1 MRRALVA
8 VLAAVVLTV
17 GAVLVPS
24 SPAAAREWWESDDW
38 YIITDDL
45 IRGFGWASEKIN
57 SIPYVGMEFDC
68 QTDDG
73 QPGFLRDVDPSLSPD
88 GASTWCVPVQAALAP
103 TRGAPVSTSVAPL
116 TNAINVSS
124 TGATYSL
131 GTASTLTAM
140 QGGLGPTTLTVDES
154 ATDLTLAPSGL
165 AGWVEGSAPLIGT
178 CSVVSAEG
186 SGYCVT
192 LADLP
197 PFGSTGTYSYTVTLY
212 GPVTQDPLGGRS
224 ISSFCQAHGLS
235 STLGG
240 GPMIRRSSDGFV
252 GSANVSNMSCA
263 SAAFFVDGY
272 ASGTRLFTGTVPA
285 GWTFDHFS
293 WYNQQSSPYA
303 WMYPEGH
310 SLWHPGSAGGLVGD
324 FITSV
329 QCISTTGTSVLTAVS
344 PVSEGVAEIPETM
357 CPEGSVMGAYSV
369 VFQPQDGD
377 PITVFEGSNPD
388 WVTEVPTEFPRCID
402 GSEDCTLTLWQTV
415 GSQPAL
421 YCGTNAVGCPDWWD
435 QVQTHPDSYQCKFG
449 SYSID
454 LSYCALYR
462 EPGTISPTIGM
473 NIDADGNISLTERL
487 DTIERAAYDTL
498 DAIKRAAEEFWAS
511 HEWPDP
517 APEPLPDPDG
527 GWDWNPPPPDNTP
540 EESRECWPSGWG
552 VFNPLSWV
560 LMPLKCAFIPQN
572 GLNLTKINA
581 ALAASAIGVVGTG
594 ITGVGAAIADID
606 SGATAC
612 GPIVETDPS
621 VFLGETLVVS
631 SCNPLIQGLSDVVRP
646 ILAILAALSALFVA
660 ANAIALGWDMRMLE
674 MLTRSKGGDS

>member
-1 MRRALVA
+1 MRRALSA

-24 SPAAAREWWESDDW
+24 SPAAASEWWESDDW

-45 IRGFGWASEKIN
+45 WRGFGWASEQIN
-57 SIPYVGMEFDC
+57 AVPYVGMNFDC
-68 QTDDG
+68 QTEDG

-103 TRGAPVSTSVAPL
+103 TRGAPVSTTVAPL

-154 ATDLTLAPSGL
+154 ATDLPLLPGTPEGWTQNPSCVYAPITAGNRVCFEVMLYPGFNVPGTVQVDYWLEGPLASANVTSASAAAKRFSQEFMAGSAQLTVNRRASDGTLSAFTLNWANGSHFFNDVSDDLTSRRSFTHTVASGRTFDHVEIAVGGYPSIQPFQWYPPGHELYVPPVAGGL
-165 AGWVEGSAPLIGT
+165 AGE
-178 CSVVSAEG
+178 
-186 SGYCVT
+186 
-192 LADLP
+192 
-197 PFGSTGTYSYTVTLY
+197 
-212 GPVTQDPLGGRS
+212 
-224 ISSFCQAHGLS
+224 
-235 STLGG
+235 
-240 GPMIRRSSDGFV
+240 FV
-252 GSANVSNMSCA
+252 
-263 SAAFFVDGY
+263 
-272 ASGTRLFTGTVPA
+272 
-285 GWTFDHFS
+285 
-293 WYNQQSSPYA
+293 
-303 WMYPEGH
+303 
-310 SLWHPGSAGGLVGD
+310 
-324 FITSV
+324 TSV
-329 QCISTTGTSVLTAVS
+329 QCISPTGSSVLTAVS
-344 PVSEGVAEIPETM
+344 PVADGVAEIPETM
-357 CPEGSVMGAYSV
+357 CPDGSVMGSYNVTFLPVEGDPVV
-369 VFQPQDGD
+369 VFDGA
-377 PITVFEGSNPD
+377 NPD
-388 WVTEVPTEFPRCID
+388 WVTELPTEFPRCID

-487 DTIERAAYDTL
+487 DTIEKAAYDTL
-498 DAIKRAAEEFWAS
+498 DAIKRAAEEFWAN
-511 HEWPDP
+511 HEWPEP

-527 GWDWNPPPPDNTP
+527 GWDWNPPPPENIP

-606 SGATAC
+606 SGTTAC

-621 VFLGETLVVS
+621 VFLGETLIVS